1 MAKLSAIDRQK
12 QLVDLIS
19 HQGTMKIT
27 ELATYFNV
35 SRETIRRDL
44 QELDNS
50 GAVKK
55 WYGAVM
61 PVQDFN
67 IPPVEQRMASF
78 HEQKLAICKKALSYV
93 SQRSTIFID
102 AGSTALTFASL
113 LKETAGHTIITN
125 SMPVVNELVT
135 SQNHLIS
142 VGGSVDPLTFATM
155 GTQTLGFIEKIRM
168 DMAFLGTSG
177 FAEHNGP
184 SSNSLEDVEIK
195 HKIIQNS
202 RLNFVLADSSKAS
215 SSSLSQYANWHDID
229 YLITDN
235 SLPAKI
241 RDQLTAQTEVVTV

>member
-44 QELDNS
+44 QELDDS

-102 AGSTALTFASL
+102 AGSTA
-113 LKETAGHTIITN
+113 IITN

-184 SSNSLEDVEIK
+184 SSNSLDDVEIK

-241 RDQLTAQTEVVTV
+241 KDQLTAQTAVVTV

>member
-142 VGGSVDPLTFATM
+142 VGGSVDP
-155 GTQTLGFIEKIRM
+155 
-168 DMAFLGTSG
+168 FLGTSG

-184 SSNSLEDVEIK
+184 SSNSLDDVEIK

-241 RDQLTAQTEVVTV
+241 KDQLTAQTEVVTV

>member
-135 SQNHLIS
+135 SQNH
-142 VGGSVDPLTFATM
+142 TH
-155 GTQTLGFIEKIRM
+155 QCWRLGRSFDVCDNGHTNTRLHRKNQDGHGILRHIR
-168 DMAFLGTSG
+168 L
-177 FAEHNGP
+177 
-184 SSNSLEDVEIK
+184 
-195 HKIIQNS
+195 
-202 RLNFVLADSSKAS
+202 R
-215 SSSLSQYANWHDID
+215 
-229 YLITDN
+229 
-235 SLPAKI
+235 
-241 RDQLTAQTEVVTV
+241 